1 MRGAPSFSVG
11 KRLGSSIILV
21 KSISLKFSIY
31 GVNSPLPDLNLLPV
45 FEALFRHGNVTRA
58 AAQIGLTQ
66 SAMSS
71 ALGRLRRQLDDPLF
85 VNTRS
90 GMLPTPRA
98 LELAPSLTD
107 ALAMVRSALGARDAF
122 DPRRTTRGLRVYMT
136 DVGET
141 VLLPKLMR
149 HLHEHAPAIRLETAQ
164 LPASELAVRLE
175 TGDIDL
181 AVGYVPQLRDK
192 IRRERLFEEHYVCM
206 TRPDHPLGRRSALTL
221 KEFLAARHVVIASM
235 GSGHQVLERTLAERG
250 MEENIALRVP
260 HFVVVPL
267 IVAGTDLIVTLPS
280 RVAQASAKLVKVKV
294 HPLPIPIPSFDV
306 SLYWHARVE
315 NDAANRWLRAAML
328 ELFGDGG
335 T

>member
-1 MRGAPSFSVG
+1 VTG
-11 KRLGSSIILV
+11 
-21 KSISLKFSIY
+21 
-31 GVNSPLPDLNLLPV
+31 LPDLNLLPV
-45 FEALFRHGNVTRA
+45 FEALFRHGSVTRA
-58 AAQIGLTQ
+58 ATEMGLTQ

-98 LELAPSLTD
+98 LELAPHLTD
-107 ALAMVRSALGARDAF
+107 ALAMVRGALGARDAF
-122 DPRRTTRGLRVYMT
+122 DPRRTTRSLRVYMT

-141 VLLPKLMR
+141 VLLPTLMR
-149 HLHEHAPAIRLETAQ
+149 HLHEHSPVMRLETAQ

-192 IRRERLFEEHYVCM
+192 IRRARLFEERYVCM
-206 TRPDHPLGRRSALTL
+206 TRPDHPAGRGAPLTL
-221 KEFLAARHVVIASM
+221 KEYLAARHVLIASM
-235 GSGHQVLERTLAERG
+235 GSGHQILERTLAERG
-250 MEENIALRVP
+250 MEENVALRVP

-267 IVAGTDLIVTLPS
+267 IVASTDLIVSLPS
-280 RVAQASAKLVKVKV
+280 RMAEASSRVVKVKV
-294 HPLPIPIPSFDV
+294 HPLPIPLPSFEV

-315 NDAANRWLRAAML
+315 NDAANRWLRDAML
-328 ELFGDGG
+328 ELFGDRPQRARRGAA
-335 T
+335 

>member
-1 MRGAPSFSVG
+1 VG
-11 KRLGSSIILV
+11 S
-21 KSISLKFSIY
+21 
-31 GVNSPLPDLNLLPV
+31 LPDLNLLPV
-45 FEALFRHGNVTRA
+45 FEALFRHGSVTRA
-58 AAQIGLTQ
+58 AMEMGLTQ

-107 ALAMVRSALGARDAF
+107 ALAMVRGALGSRDAF
-122 DPRRTTRGLRVYMT
+122 DPRRTTRSLRIYMT

-141 VLLPKLMR
+141 VLLPTLMR
-149 HLHEHAPAIRLETAQ
+149 HLHEHSPVMRLETAQ
-164 LPASELAVRLE
+164 LPAAELAVRLE

-192 IRRERLFEEHYVCM
+192 IRRARLFEEHYVCM
-206 TRPDHPLGRRSALTL
+206 TRPDHPLGRTGALTL
-221 KEFLAARHVVIASM
+221 KEYLAARHVLIASM
-235 GSGHQVLERTLAERG
+235 GSGHQILERTLAERG
-250 MEENIALRVP
+250 MEESVALRVP

-267 IVAGTDLIVTLPS
+267 ILAGTDLIVSLPS
-280 RVAQASAKLVKVKV
+280 RVAEAWARLVKIKV
-294 HPLPIPIPSFDV
+294 HPLPIPLPSFDV

-315 NDAANRWLRAAML
+315 NDAANRWLRGAML
-328 ELFGDGG
+328 QLFGDRPARKRSAS
-335 T
+335 